1 MRTSRRTHSN
11 IYISREN
18 AAECGL
24 CAVEDVGGHTIM
36 REERLLSLPGGAGMI
51 LRFGCL
57 GWVPS
62 RVSV

>member
-1 MRTSRRTHSN
+1 M
-11 IYISREN
+11 
-18 AAECGL
+18 
-24 CAVEDVGGHTIM
+24 EDVGGHTIM